1 MVGRDRRR
9 RGSTKDR
16 EGEETGQ
23 ETGQETA
30 MEEGDDDVAMEEPET
45 VTIKKKAPGR
55 LSMLLLMAWVSL

>member
-23 ETGQETA
+23 ETT
-30 MEEGDDDVAMEEPET
+30 MEEGDDDVPMEEPET
-45 VTIKKKAPGR
+45 VTIKKKAPGE
-55 LSMLLLMAWVSL
+55 LSVVLFMAWCHSEY